1 MNKASSH
8 SAAFPLAKVAVA
20 GLATHPA
27 RSLLVGAM
35 GALAIVAGLLG
46 VMRQVSHFQRLDF
59 RAVALPEGLLLTQ
72 VVPKSGAARAGLAR
86 GDLILAVDGQE
97 VRSLQELERVLF
109 AQRVVTLTLQRGQGR
124 REVPYYA
131 PPVHV
136 DVRYLLVA
144 FAAMFSVLVASGVY
158 LRQPSGHATRFFAL
172 TATLF
177 PTVAISGPQELLAQW
192 LLLVR
197 DLGRLFL
204 PPLLVLFFGLF
215 PVVVLSR
222 GWRVGLFV
230 PSLLV
235 GAAKLLLFLGLVP
248 PVVGPVVVADA
259 LDQLTAALVVSG
271 VALAGLVAVRVYARA
286 RPDPT
291 RRRQLEWVAAGAAAG
306 FTPYLLL
313 SLIPQLAGAELEI
326 LSWLS
331 LLPLTLVPLGVAS
344 SLLEFRLWDL
354 EDVLRQVV
362 ATGGAVIL
370 GGVAFALF
378 NLWLTEVGP
387 GLGQLRT
394 VLAAAAG
401 VALVGLAV
409 PVRRALLSAVER
421 WQYRERWAARQALAT
436 FAEQAVGIFD
446 PELLLARLG
455 ELLRQA
461 LAVDQVVLYR
471 ASGEVLVP
479 AYPTGEEASLPI
491 TSVLGPYPSPHEAPL
506 KARGLWHR
514 FPMVRGDRLLG
525 VAYMGRKEGALP
537 LTHAERRL
545 VGALVA
551 QAALALEN
559 SLLLS
564 DLVRQVEQHRLLEE
578 YLERIFQSAAAALL
592 ICDANGTILR
602 ANQRA
607 MSLFPRDDGTLAG
620 MSLAQ
625 LVKLPP
631 SWGGALPEKV
641 AGMQVQ
647 LLGGG
652 ERVGLL
658 SVSTVELQPGQRDGR
673 VVAVEDIT
681 QQLELEHRL
690 AQQERMA
697 ALGRLA
703 AGLAHEVNTPV
714 TGIASYAQLLRE
726 LTPSHDPRAGLAEK
740 IEEQAFRVARI
751 VTNLLEL
758 ARPSGFA
765 RQPVD
770 LAAVAQEVWASLR
783 AEATRLGISFT
794 CRAPDSLPIAAN
806 RVQLELVVHNLLRN
820 ALQATPAGGQVEAE
834 VWEENGQAIL
844 EVRDTGPGI
853 PEALRQQVFEPFVTT
868 RAGQG
873 GTGLGLAITRDI
885 VRAHGGEIRVLA
897 NRPTGTVMRVEL
909 PKEGASH
916 ADPHH

>member
-1 MNKASSH
+1 MNKASPD
-8 SAAFPLAKVAVA
+8 SAAFPLAKVAVE

-35 GALAIVAGLLG
+35 GVLAIVAGLLG
-46 VMRQVSHFQRLDF
+46 VMRQVSQFQRLDF

-97 VRSLQELERVLF
+97 VGSLQQLERVLF

-158 LRQPSGHATRFFAL
+158 LRQPSGHAARFFAL

-222 GWRVGLFV
+222 WWCVRLFV

-259 LDQLTAALVVSG
+259 LDQLTAVLVVSG
-271 VALAGLVAVRVYARA
+271 VALAGLVAGKVYARA

-394 VLAAAAG
+394 LLAAAAG

-409 PVRRALLSAVER
+409 PVRRALLTAVER

-471 ASGEVLVP
+471 ASGEALLP
-479 AYPTGEEASLPI
+479 AYPTGEAASLPI
-491 TSVLGPYPSPHEAPL
+491 TSVQGPYPSPHEAPL

-514 FPMVRGDRLLG
+514 FPMVRGDRLMG
-525 VAYMGRKEGALP
+525 VAYVGRKEGALP

-559 SLLLS
+559 SVLLS

-578 YLERIFQSAAAALL
+578 YLERVFESAATALL

-607 MSLFPRDDGTLAG
+607 MSLFSKEDGTLAG
-620 MSLAQ
+620 ISLAQ

-726 LTPSHDPRAGLAEK
+726 LTPAPDPRAGLAEK

-770 LAAVAQEVWASLR
+770 LAAVAREVWASLR
-783 AEATRLGISFT
+783 GEAKRLGISFT
-794 CRAPDSLPIAAN
+794 CRAPDTLPIAAN
-806 RVQLELVVHNLLRN
+806 RVQLELAVHNLLRN

-834 VWEENGQAIL
+834 VWEEDARALL

-853 PEALRQQVFEPFVTT
+853 PEALREQVFEPFVTT

-885 VRAHGGEIRVLA
+885 VRAHGGEVHVLA
-897 NRPTGTVMRVEL
+897 NQPTGTVMRVEL
-909 PKEGASH
+909 PKEGPNH